1 MGKEEGG
8 VEPAAKF
15 AAVWDAGVVADRRR
29 PPRRIRGGH
38 RPPREQAFCQSHQ
51 RALITGACPW
61 FSEDDAM
68 DRKDYMVGFQEVLLH
83 TDNVNLIMIKTS
95 DVSSRN
101 EMRSSPLPHRCLS
114 E

>member
-29 PPRRIRGGH
+29 PPLGGLGAAIGRRG
-38 RPPREQAFCQSHQ
+38 SK
-51 RALITGACPW
+51 LSVK
-61 FSEDDAM
+61 FSNGKTLPK
-68 DRKDYMVGFQEVLLH
+68 KDYMVGFQEVLLH